1 MGLQNNG
8 LHDQDS
14 CAPLHSTLE
23 AVQGVLYIELTLAN
37 PLELQETAVSG
48 FGRPQAVVWLRI
60 AKMRSR
66 LA

>member
-8 LHDQDS
+8 LHDQGS

-37 PLELQETAVSG
+37 PLDLKETAVPG
-48 FGRPQAVVWLRI
+48 LGRPQAVVWLRI